1 MLVVRAVVFCL
12 LASIVRAQTAVHV
25 VAPVAGPGIEFT
37 SIAAALA
44 ASADGDTI
52 LVRSGS
58 YPAFAVN
65 AHSIAITAEEGGD
78 VVIAGGVF
86 VLGVPAGGLVSLHGL
101 SVHADEFSA
110 AISLVNNLGSV
121 WLEDCTLTGFQH
133 TFFSV
138 FLQGT
143 PALLVDH
150 SDSVAVT
157 GCLLQGGWGVA
168 GEPGA
173 NCISSNVH
181 LFASTLI
188 GGAGHCEDA
197 PSQHCGD
204 AGPGLRVW
212 GGFASAQ
219 SSTLEGGAAAA
230 GLSACPGCQ
239 CSQIGKG
246 GVAVELSTGSP
257 WLDFFDV
264 TLRPGAA
271 TEPCGVV
278 GSDISGA
285 DNGELGQS
293 FGGKFV
299 LSFGSPVNEGGV
311 TTLSA
316 DGRPGDTAFVLFSL
330 LPQDAWLGKQGGT
343 LLCSLPAVITVL
355 GLLDELGQLTVE
367 VEVPPLPPGFEGLP
381 IVLQGLRMSDTGDM
395 LLANP
400 LRPVLLQ
407 KGI

>member
-1 MLVVRAVVFCL
+1 VSCL
-12 LASIVRAQTAVHV
+12 LVSVVRAQTAVHV
-25 VAPVAGPGIEFT
+25 VAPVPGPDVEFT
-37 SIAAALA
+37 SIAAAVA

-58 YPAFAVN
+58 YPAFGVN
-65 AHSIAITAEEGGD
+65 GHSVAITAEEGGD
-78 VVIAGGVF
+78 VVVAGGVF
-86 VLGVPAGGLVSLHGL
+86 VIGVPAGGFVSLHGL
-101 SVHADEFSA
+101 SVYADEFSA
-110 AISLVNNLGSV
+110 AISLLNNPGPV

-133 TFFSV
+133 GFYSV

-157 GCLLQGGWGVA
+157 GCLLQGGWGAA

-173 NCISSNVH
+173 SCISSNVH
-181 LFASTLI
+181 LYASTLI

-257 WLDFFDV
+257 WLEFYDV
-264 TLRPGAA
+264 TLTAGAA
-271 TEPCGVV
+271 TEPCGAA

-285 DNGELGQS
+285 DNGQIVES

-299 LSFGSPVNEGGV
+299 LGFGSPVNEGGV

-330 LPQDAWLGKQGGT
+330 LPQDAWLEKQGGS
-343 LLCSLPAVITVL
+343 LLCSLPAVIMVL
-355 GLLDELGQLTVE
+355 GQLDAMGQLTVP

-381 IVLQGLRMSDTGDM
+381 IVLQGLRLSGSEGM